1 MNEEE
6 LTKKLEAM
14 ELPELSSRL
23 HQKQLKLVLL
33 NTRRSSWIGVVLIV
47 LPCLF
52 MFGVILKYGFTI
64 DIPIFSS
71 LEEYMAAVDRTVFR
85 FVPPLILVG
94 GPLAGLAL
102 NLLAVLHFQFDR
114 QPRELQVT
122 VKLKPVNLA
131 IIGVCLFILAMIFMY
146 VVVENGLPF
155 VNRGP
160 Q

>member
-6 LTKKLEAM
+6 LTKKLETM
-14 ELPELSSRL
+14 ERPDPSSRL

-33 NTRRSSWIGVVLIV
+33 SARRSSWIGVVLIT

-52 MFGVILKYGFTI
+52 MFGVILKYGFRI
-64 DIPIFSS
+64 DIPLFSA
-71 LEEYMAAVDRTVFR
+71 LEENMAAVDRTVFR
-85 FVPPLILVG
+85 FIPPLILVG
-94 GPLAGLAL
+94 GPLVGLAL
-102 NLLAVLHFQFDR
+102 NLLAVTHFQFDH
-114 QPRELQVT
+114 QQRELQVT

-131 IIGVCLFILAMIFMY
+131 IIGVCLFILAMICMY

>member
-14 ELPELSSRL
+14 ERPDLSSKL

-33 NTRRSSWIGVVLIV
+33 SARRSSWIGVVLIA

-52 MFGVILKYGFTI
+52 MFGVILKYGFRF
-64 DIPIFSS
+64 DIPVFSA

-114 QPRELQVT
+114 QRRELQVT

-131 IIGVCLFILAMIFMY
+131 IIGICLLILAMICMY

>member
-6 LTKKLEAM
+6 LTEKLEAM
-14 ELPELSSRL
+14 ERPDPPSTL

-33 NTRRSSWIGVVLIV
+33 SARRSSWIGVVLIA

-52 MFGVILKYGFTI
+52 MFGVILKYGFRI
-64 DIPIFSS
+64 DIPIFSA
-71 LEEYMAAVDRTVFR
+71 LEENMAAIDRTVFR
-85 FVPPLILVG
+85 FIPPLILVG
-94 GPLAGLAL
+94 GPLVGLAL
-102 NLLAVLHFQFDR
+102 NLLAVMHFQFDR

-131 IIGVCLFILAMIFMY
+131 IIGVCLFILAMFCMY

-160 Q
+160 R